1 VPRCIFST
9 YDGYLRALEIADS
22 PNVGVCFC
30 VGTWLEGGKLMGRE
44 VNEAL
49 RGFAKIEKLWKVHF
63 RNVTAPV
70 PDFTETFIDNGYGDL
85 ARVMRTLVDVD
96 FRGNLIADHVPAMV
110 GGRNVAWAYSIG
122 YIKALYKMAGDAQ
135 PRSRRQLA

>member
-1 VPRCIFST
+1 MRQSGGAGFVELVAQRNCGECSVCCVSLNVDTKEFQKLPGIPCAHLRK
-9 YDGYLRALEIADS
+9 YD
-22 PNVGVCFC
+22 
-30 VGTWLEGGKLMGRE
+30 
-44 VNEAL
+44 
-49 RGFAKIEKLWKVHF
+49 KLWKVHF

-70 PDFTETFIDNGYGDL
+70 PDFTETFINNGYGDL
-85 ARVMRTLVDVD
+85 ARVIRTLVDVV
-96 FRGNLIADHVPAMV
+96 FRGNLIADHVPTMV